1 MATSKQPAFLHPA
14 LEIGV
19 PQYPTPIIPS
29 FADRNGHIV
38 LVEKVSAEKGSY
50 TPQKP
55 AITDADPVIYKGR
68 DAKKWPETLYLV
80 HERPTPDGEFVYRYW
95 ANDRSLASQDPWNYG
110 VDYSSDHPN
119 FPIYTRQYI
128 VPRSQ
133 YAPVA
138 LGNVDPVFGGTARI
152 IKQQMQE
159 LGEDNPLRSRYVMVA
174 RVYESVPGPQLSGK
188 AVNQYGVTETT
199 TNQVVDPSTTPSTVG
214 FLVSD
219 AVTPLAAGKSER
231 KRVVMDAAPPD
242 VITYEVSHDTAIVK
256 NTTSLILRSN
266 LTPPVISG
274 ATLDVADVDIGFPWI
289 KRTIKSLPLDGNG
302 NPVLPPS
309 RIEYKTIQYTF
320 PGIIYTWKATNE
332 GESLKASL
340 SFFDNRY
347 PISMTVSSKSVITY
361 HVGEQDLSNED
372 FFGVTTRPWAIQFF
386 NIPDGTIHPPAPIS
400 LTAASIDINGVAIQI
415 SGGQASNPTSY
426 NPGDELLIGGD
437 CERWQ
442 GNIFIKRLEYVKEP
456 V

>member
-1 MATSKQPAFLHPA
+1 MATSKQPAFPQPP

-19 PQYPTPIIPS
+19 PNYPTPSVPDFYTKS
-29 FADRNGHIV
+29 GHII
-38 LVEKVSAEKGSY
+38 LVVKESTNKGPYNPKPLDGSVTY
-50 TPQKP
+50 T
-55 AITDADPVIYKGR
+55 GR
-68 DAKKWPETLYLV
+68 DANKWPSTLYLV
-80 HERPTPDGEFVYRYW
+80 HQAPTADSEYVYNTY
-95 ANDRSLASQDPWNYG
+95 ANDRTLASQDAWNYG
-110 VDYSSDHPN
+110 ITYSSENPSY
-119 FPIYTRQYI
+119 PIYTRQYI

-133 YAPVA
+133 YTAVSI
-138 LGNVDPVFGGTARI
+138 GGVDPVFGGTARI
-152 IKQQMQE
+152 VKQEMSE
-159 LGEDNPLRSRYVMVA
+159 LGEDNKLRSRYVVVQ
-174 RVYESVPGPQLSGK
+174 RVYESVPGPSISGKSVNQFGVKQTETDQIVDPATEPSLSGL
-188 AVNQYGVTETT
+188 
-199 TNQVVDPSTTPSTVG
+199 
-214 FLVSD
+214 LVSD
-219 AVTPLAAGKSER
+219 SVTPVDSTKSQR
-231 KRVVMDAAPPD
+231 KRVVMDETPPD
-242 VITYEVSHDTAIVK
+242 VITYEVSHDTAVIK
-256 NTTSLILRSN
+256 NTTSLILREN
-266 LTPPVISG
+266 LTSPVITG
-274 ATLDVADVDIGFPWI
+274 AILDVADVDIGFPWI

-302 NPVLPPS
+302 DPILPPS
-309 RIEYKTIQYTF
+309 RVEYRTIQYTF

-347 PISMTVSSKSVITY
+347 PVNMTVSSRSVITY
-361 HVGEQDLSNED
+361 HVGEQDLSNEQ

-400 LTAASIDINGVAIQI
+400 LTTASIDINGVAIQI